1 MRLEDAFWMRRALEL
16 ASRALGRTSPNPAV
30 GAVVVREGAEVGWG
44 YHRAAGE
51 PHAEVEALA
60 RAGPRAAGATLY
72 VNLEPC
78 DHHGRTP
85 PCTDAI
91 LAAGVRRV
99 VVAVEDPDP
108 RVRGRGIRRLRQAGV
123 RVEVGVLEG
132 EARRLNAAYVKH
144 RTVGLPWVTAKWAMT
159 LDGRIATRTGASRW
173 ITGTQAREYAHR
185 LRDQHDAVMV
195 GVGTALKD
203 DPALTCRVPGGRD
216 PLRVV
221 VDSRLRLPP
230 HARMLREGGS
240 PVVVAATPGADPA
253 RADQLRGAGAEVW
266 VCEPEGGRVSLRDLL
281 RRLADRGVLSV
292 LVEGGAALHASLL
305 EAGLVDRV
313 VALLAPVLVGGEA
326 ALPPVGGTG
335 VAELS
340 RALRLEN
347 VVVRRFGQDVCVE
360 GEVRGSLREG

>member
-1 MRLEDAFWMRRALEL
+1 MRRALGL

-60 RAGPRAAGATLY
+60 RAGPLAAGATLY

-78 DHHGRTP
+78 NHHGRTP

-99 VVAVEDPDP
+99 VVAVEDPDA
-108 RVRGRGIRRLRQAGV
+108 RVRGKGVRRLEEAGV
-123 RVEVGVLEG
+123 DVEVGVLEG
-132 EARRLNAAYVKH
+132 EARRLNAAYIKH
-144 RTVGLPWVTAKWAMT
+144 RTTGLPWVTAKWAMS
-159 LDGRIATRTGASRW
+159 LDGRLATRTGASRW
-173 ITGTQAREYAHR
+173 ITGPEAREYVHR

-195 GVGTALKD
+195 GVGTAVKD
-203 DPALTCRVPGGRD
+203 DPALTCRLPGGRD

-230 HARMLREGGS
+230 QARMLREGGS
-240 PVVVAATPGADPA
+240 RVVVATTPAADAA
-253 RADQLRGAGAEVW
+253 RAEQLRGAGAEVW

-281 RRLADRGVLSV
+281 GRLAGRGALSV
-292 LVEGGAALHASLL
+292 LAEGGSALHGSLL

-313 VALLAPVLVGGEA
+313 VAFLGPLVVGGDGA
-326 ALPPVGGTG
+326 PSPVGGAG

-340 RALRLEN
+340 RALRLEH
-347 VVVRRFGQDVCVE
+347 VVVRQFGQDVCVE
-360 GEVRGSLREG
+360 GDVRGSLRED